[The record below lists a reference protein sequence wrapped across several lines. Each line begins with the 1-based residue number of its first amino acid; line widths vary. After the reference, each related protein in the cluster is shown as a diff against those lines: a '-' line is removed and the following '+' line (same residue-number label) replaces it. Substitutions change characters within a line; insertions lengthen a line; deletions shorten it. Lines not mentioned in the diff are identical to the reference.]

1 MGKLLGYVREQ
12 RWVQESVNL
21 AGHGLT
27 VGDRQEIH
35 SDILDTAH
43 HVVGTSD
50 IDCGITSVRTHGFS
64 AVCTSTLVLPGGSLT
79 ATFGGAVAAINAQA
93 VTGGTGRFE
102 GSRGELRATGP
113 EGRYTPFVVDLLPI

>member
-1 MGKLLGYVREQ
+1 M
-12 RWVQESVNL
+12 
-21 AGHGLT
+21 
-27 VGDRQEIH
+27 
-35 SDILDTAH
+35 
-43 HVVGTSD
+43 VGTSD